1 MLFSGFAAPPG
12 VTSANASPIGSLF
25 CLEIAIEVD
34 LSLKNETL
42 MRHTFIR
49 HFRDLPLRHRHTQS
63 QKISRQ
69 QRLNISQSPSLN
81 HIQHRRKYLT
91 QFVIILSR
99 TKRAASSPPV
109 VTPSS
114 LRSQPQISDGT
125 VDKTFHTADR
135 DYTHKPRKMGSK
147 ASKLSPKNG
156 KLQSSQEKKDKE
168 EMKEPTNYYTHRSKS
183 MRRKAGKEGA
193 HGGAG
198 GVSMGSGGAGGA
210 I

>member
-1 MLFSGFAAPPG
+1 MSTACLTGQAKPLIQQHLSF
-12 VTSANASPIGSLF
+12 TSLF
-25 CLEIAIEVD
+25 NAD
-34 LSLKNETL
+34 
-42 MRHTFIR
+42 
-49 HFRDLPLRHRHTQS
+49 
-63 QKISRQ
+63 
-69 QRLNISQSPSLN
+69 PSLS
-81 HIQHRRKYLT
+81 
-91 QFVIILSR
+91 VIILSR